1 MTPFSIELAIEKIVD
16 KNSKENFLEVYKCYE
31 AGCYRAAVGL
41 LWSVVVTDIVSKLQ
55 KVEIDFNDS
64 TAHKLLTEIKEKQER
79 KETDWEK
86 SIVEDV
92 HKRMKFFD
100 QDTYENLLYLQKKR
114 HLCSHP
120 LIQETDNKLYTPTP
134 EETKSFI
141 RHALEDL
148 LIVPA
153 GFSRHALK
161 DSILMD
167 IDKLREAGLD
177 IDAFKDVIQK
187 RYIKHLPKEIVPIL
201 IKELWKFCFIKS
213 DPKIDENRHF
223 NAEFLFQII
232 THYPVQCKEI
242 FQKEDYINKV
252 TTDDNILYV
261 YIALLSRFEF
271 IYDLLDSSGKAIVS
285 SYLTKNEKMKIYCPF
300 LSNNIS
306 EHLKEFLPKAT
317 HETFK
322 YLLKLSEKFSIKHE
336 VMMLG
341 IEEYGNS
348 TSYDEANF
356 NIYVEDYINDY
367 DFAMFKK
374 YLEVSENN
382 SQIYDRRKFYGSNNL
397 VYQMLFK
404 KFAILMGYHGID
416 SNKFPKFFKL
426 TKITN
431 HAKKFF

>member
-1 MTPFSIELAIEKIVD
+1 M
-16 KNSKENFLEVYKCYE
+16 
-31 AGCYRAAVGL
+31 
-41 LWSVVVTDIVSKLQ
+41 Q

-161 DSILMD
+161 DSTLMD